1 MSNKSDTEVSI
12 KEAYENAASLLESG
26 EIDLAEYQI
35 AEILKKFPDE
45 PNALRLS
52 GLSSL
57 QKGKPEIALIPLKKA
72 LKVAPDFYQVYE
84 NLSQAWVLLGNLE
97 EAEICL
103 KKYLENNQSSFSAW
117 KALGDILVDQG
128 KEEESEKAYKN
139 AISTDPKYIKLQ
151 EAMGL
156 IQKGNLGEAE
166 KIYREILAE
175 DPENVD
181 AIRLLALLASR
192 AGSNDHAIRM
202 LESCVKIAPDYAL
215 AWENLAKLYRQKDD
229 QESLIKASK
238 CFSKATELRPDWAE
252 GWAGLGTMQ
261 TRSSQHDD
269 GIESYQKSLSL
280 KENQPRVHLSLGHVY
295 KTTGSQDKSIGA
307 YKDAIKFDEQFGE
320 AYWSLANLKTYKF
333 DKEELNNMELQIDN
347 QDLPEREKI
356 HFLFSL
362 GKAYEDI
369 GDFEK
374 SYKYYDLGNHLNR
387 GRTSYDPKAIE
398 ALTDRLISFFNL
410 DLLHQFEDS
419 GFHTNEPIFIVGLPR
434 SGSTLVEQILASHS
448 LVEGTMELPNIM
460 NIARKLGNSSK
471 ENTAYPEIISSLSR
485 TDLINLGKTFI
496 EETKFIRTDKPI
508 FIDKMPNNFSH
519 IGLIKLILPKAK
531 IIDARRN
538 PMDTCFSCYKQLFAR
553 GQAFTYDQ
561 TEIARYYLNYI
572 RLMDHWDE
580 VLPGHVFR
588 VQHEQLLEDQ
598 EKVTRDLL
606 NFCEL
611 DFEHATLEFY
621 KNSRAVKTASSEQVR
636 EPINNKGL
644 HQWKKYESYLGDLK
658 YHLKDLI

>member
-26 EIDLAEYQI
+26 EIDLAEYQLS
-35 AEILKKFPDE
+35 EILKKFPDE

-295 KTTGSQDKSIGA
+295 KTTGSQDKSIDA
-307 YKDAIKFDEQFGE
+307 YKDAIKFDEKFGE
-320 AYWSLANLKTYKF
+320 AYWSLANLKTYRF
-333 DKEELNNMELQIDN
+333 DKKELNDMELQIDN
-347 QDLPEREKI
+347 KDLPEREKI

-369 GDFEK
+369 GDYEK

-410 DLLHQFEDS
+410 DLLNHFEDS
-419 GFHTNEPIFIVGLPR
+419 GYHTNEPIFIVGLPR

-448 LVEGTMELPNIM
+448 SVEGTMELPNIM

-471 ENTAYPEIISSLSR
+471 ENTAYPEILNSLNR

-496 EETKFIRTDKPI
+496 EETKFIRTDRPI

-636 EPINNKGL
+636 EPINTKGL
-644 HQWKKYESYLGDLK
+644 HQWKKYETYLGDLK
-658 YHLKDLI
+658 YHLKDII

>member
-1 MSNKSDTEVSI
+1 MSNKSYTEVSI

-26 EIDLAEYQI
+26 EIDLAEYQLT
-35 AEILKKFPDE
+35 EILNKFPDE

-103 KKYLENNQSSFSAW
+103 KKYLEHNQSSFSAW
-117 KALGDILVDQG
+117 KALGDILFDQG

-139 AISTDPKYIKLQ
+139 AISTDPKYLKLQ
-151 EAMGL
+151 EAMVL

-202 LESCVKIAPDYAL
+202 LESCVRIAPDYAL

-238 CFSKATELRPDWAE
+238 CFLKATELRPDWAE

-261 TRSSQHDD
+261 TRSSQHND

-295 KTTGSQDKSIGA
+295 KTTGSQDKSIAA
-307 YKDAIKFDEQFGE
+307 YKDAIKFDEKFGE
-320 AYWSLANLKTYKF
+320 AYWSLANLKTYRF
-333 DKEELNNMELQIDN
+333 DEKELNNMEVQIDN

-356 HFLFSL
+356 HFLFAL

-369 GDFEK
+369 GDYEK
-374 SYKYYDLGNHLNR
+374 SFKYYDLGNHLNR

-410 DLLHQFEDS
+410 DLFHQFEDS
-419 GFHTNEPIFIVGLPR
+419 GYHTNEPIFIVGLPR

-471 ENTAYPEIISSLSR
+471 ENTAYPEIINSLNR

-606 NFCEL
+606 NFCDL

-658 YHLKDLI
+658 YHLKNLI

>member
-1 MSNKSDTEVSI
+1 MCIRD
-12 KEAYENAASLLESG
+12 
-26 EIDLAEYQI
+26 
-35 AEILKKFPDE
+35 
-45 PNALRLS
+45 R
-52 GLSSL
+52 
-57 QKGKPEIALIPLKKA
+57 
-72 LKVAPDFYQVYE
+72 YE

-307 YKDAIKFDEQFGE
+307 YKDAIKFDEKFGE
-320 AYWSLANLKTYKF
+320 AYWSLANLKTYRF
-333 DKEELNNMELQIDN
+333 DEKELNDMELQIDN
-347 QDLPEREKI
+347 QDIPEREKI
-356 HFLFSL
+356 HFLFSGL
-362 GKAYEDI
+362 SSNGIQRIVALVSSLI
-369 GDFEK
+369 CF
-374 SYKYYDLGNHLNR
+374 SVISVPSQPH
-387 GRTSYDPKAIE
+387 RTKPPS
-398 ALTDRLISFFNL
+398 LITVL
-410 DLLHQFEDS
+410 
-419 GFHTNEPIFIVGLPR
+419 
-434 SGSTLVEQILASHS
+434 
-448 LVEGTMELPNIM
+448 
-460 NIARKLGNSSK
+460 NSSYVSTVK
-471 ENTAYPEIISSLSR
+471 VFFCLNSSACL
-485 TDLINLGKTFI
+485 N
-496 EETKFIRTDKPI
+496 KF
-508 FIDKMPNNFSH
+508 
-519 IGLIKLILPKAK
+519 
-531 IIDARRN
+531 
-538 PMDTCFSCYKQLFAR
+538 C
-553 GQAFTYDQ
+553 
-561 TEIARYYLNYI
+561 
-572 RLMDHWDE
+572 
-580 VLPGHVFR
+580 
-588 VQHEQLLEDQ
+588 
-598 EKVTRDLL
+598 
-606 NFCEL
+606 
-611 DFEHATLEFY
+611 
-621 KNSRAVKTASSEQVR
+621 
-636 EPINNKGL
+636 
-644 HQWKKYESYLGDLK
+644 
-658 YHLKDLI
+658 

>member
-26 EIDLAEYQI
+26 EIDLAEYQL

-57 QKGKPEIALIPLKKA
+57 QKGNPEIALIPLKKA

-295 KTTGSQDKSIGA
+295 KTTGSQDKSIDA

-362 GKAYEDI
+362 GKAYDCLL
-369 GDFEK
+369 
-374 SYKYYDLGNHLNR
+374 Y
-387 GRTSYDPKAIE
+387 TSPSP
-398 ALTDRLISFFNL
+398 R
-410 DLLHQFEDS
+410 DS
-419 GFHTNEPIFIVGLPR
+419 
-434 SGSTLVEQILASHS
+434 
-448 LVEGTMELPNIM
+448 
-460 NIARKLGNSSK
+460 
-471 ENTAYPEIISSLSR
+471 
-485 TDLINLGKTFI
+485 
-496 EETKFIRTDKPI
+496 
-508 FIDKMPNNFSH
+508 
-519 IGLIKLILPKAK
+519 
-531 IIDARRN
+531 
-538 PMDTCFSCYKQLFAR
+538 
-553 GQAFTYDQ
+553 
-561 TEIARYYLNYI
+561 
-572 RLMDHWDE
+572 
-580 VLPGHVFR
+580 
-588 VQHEQLLEDQ
+588 
-598 EKVTRDLL
+598 
-606 NFCEL
+606 
-611 DFEHATLEFY
+611 
-621 KNSRAVKTASSEQVR
+621 
-636 EPINNKGL
+636 
-644 HQWKKYESYLGDLK
+644 
-658 YHLKDLI
+658 